1 MAQHHEP
8 ARSDLDRL
16 VRELGLAGVSRRDFL
31 RRTAGLGLAVGAG
44 GFLAACGGGGG
55 GSTSSGGSTAGGG
68 AIPTG
73 GVAALAGGTP
83 VKGGTFTVGML
94 TLGAAENLFP
104 GTAVPNPDVARGFS
118 LYSFLFYPNEG
129 DNLYPLVPGLA
140 MSAEP
145 NADATVWTF
154 KLRDGVVWHDGKPFG
169 ANDVVY
175 NIVQLWSDPTKNY
188 SASFLAGLVD
198 FKGVKAV
205 DNLTVEVPLVVPSAQ
220 FPTIFAWFNFGILQ
234 EGATPES
241 TAANP
246 IGTGPFKF
254 QSFTPGQKS
263 VFVRNENYWE
273 EGKPYVDTLVIDTSF
288 TDNNAMLN
296 ALLSGQLNLLVGPA
310 LQQVA
315 QQVSSKQVQILQS
328 STASNTY
335 AFGMRVDEG
344 PFADNRVRQA
354 FKLMTDR
361 QALVNGALAGFGSV
375 GNDLQAPNT
384 EFFAADLESPFDVEK
399 AKSLFKDAGVAG
411 STFELPVANVLPGMV
426 ESSTI
431 WAEQAKA
438 AGINIKLKTLQPGD
452 YWTTAGGAYTRPFS
466 IQVAQALPS
475 LTGQYR
481 SLIQKGAPYWD
492 THWGDQKPDGAQAND
507 LILQAEATLDP
518 TKAKDLWTQVQQQQI
533 DQGGYVVWGWL
544 PYIDFAANNIRGL
557 KASSALPFNNFRFQ
571 DGWIES
577 A

>member
-1 MAQHHEP
+1 MAEHRKPETE
-8 ARSDLDRL
+8 LDRL
-16 VRELGLAGVSRRDFL
+16 VREAVRANISRRGFL
-31 RRTAGLGLAVGAG
+31 QGAAGLGLAVGAG
-44 GFLAACGGGGG
+44 GFLAACGGSGGGG
-55 GSTSSGGSTAGGG
+55 GSSTAGAKAVAGK
-68 AIPTG
+68 
-73 GVAALAGGTP
+73 GVTELAGGTP

-104 GTAVPNPDVARGFS
+104 GTAVPNPDVARAFS
-118 LYSFLFYPNEG
+118 LYNFLFYPNEG
-129 DNLYPLVPGLA
+129 ENLYPLVPGLA
-140 MSAEP
+140 LSAEP
-145 NADATVWTF
+145 NADSTVWTF

-175 NIVQLWSDPTKNY
+175 NIAQLWSDPTKNY

-205 DNLTVEVPLVVPSAQ
+205 DNLTVEIPLEVASAQ
-220 FPTIFAWFNFGILQ
+220 FPTIFAWFNFGLLQ
-234 EGATPES
+234 EGATAKS

-273 EGKPYVDTLVIDTSF
+273 EGKPYIDTLVIDTSF

-296 ALLSGQLNLLVGPA
+296 ALLSGQINLLVGPA
-310 LQQVA
+310 LQQVS
-315 QQVSSKQVQILQS
+315 QQLASPKVQILQS
-328 STASNTY
+328 ATASNTY
-335 AFGMRVDEG
+335 AFGMRVDKG
-344 PFADNRVRQA
+344 PFADNKVRQA

-361 QALVNGALAGFGSV
+361 QALVNGALAGFGSP
-375 GNDLQAPNT
+375 GNDLQGPNT
-384 EFFAADLESPFDVEK
+384 EYFAADLKSPFDVEK
-399 AKSLFKDAGVAG
+399 AKSLFEQAGVAG

-426 ESSTI
+426 ESATI

-438 AGINIKLKTLQPGD
+438 AGIKISLKTLQPGD

-466 IQVAQALPS
+466 LQIAQALPS

-492 THWGDQKPDGAQAND
+492 THWGDQQPGGQAATD
-507 LILQAEATLDP
+507 LIVQAEATLDP
-518 TKAKDLWTQVQQQQI
+518 GKAAELWRQVQQQQI
-533 DQGGYVVWGWL
+533 DEGGYVVWGWL

-571 DGWIES
+571 DGWI
-577 A
+577 ATA

>member
-1 MAQHHEP
+1 VAQRNEWSE
-8 ARSDLDRL
+8 AERL
-16 VRELGLAGVSRRDFL
+16 IRQAGLGGISRLDFL
-31 RRTAGLGLAVGAG
+31 RGAAGLGLAVGAG
-44 GFLAACGGGGG
+44 GFLAACGGGG
-55 GSTSSGGSTAGGG
+55 SSSSGTSA
-68 AIPTG
+68 A
-73 GVAALAGGTP
+73 GVAGTAISDALPGGTP

-94 TLGAAENLFP
+94 TLGSAENLFP

-118 LYSFLFYPNEG
+118 LYNFLFYPNEG
-129 DNLYPLVPGLA
+129 QNLYPLVPGLA
-140 MSAEP
+140 ESAEP
-145 NADATVWTF
+145 NADATLWTF
-154 KLRDGVVWHDGKPFG
+154 KLRDGVTWHDGKPFG

-175 NIVQLWSDPTKNY
+175 NIQTLWSDPTKNY

-205 DNLTVEVPLVVPSAQ
+205 DKLTVQVPLVIPSAQ
-220 FPTIFAWFNFGILQ
+220 FPSIFAWFNFGLLQ

-241 TAANP
+241 TAQNP

-273 EGKPYVDTLVIDTSF
+273 TGKPYVDTLVIDSSF

-296 ALLSGQLNLLVGPA
+296 ALLSGQINLLVGPA
-310 LQQVA
+310 LQQVS
-315 QQVSSKQVQILQS
+315 QQVSAKQVQILRS
-328 STASNTY
+328 ASASNTY

-344 PFADNRVRQA
+344 PFADNRVRQG

-361 QALVNGALAGFGSV
+361 QALVNGALAGFGTP
-375 GNDLQAPNT
+375 GNDLQGPNT
-384 EFFAADLESPFDVEK
+384 EFFGADMKSAFDPEK
-399 AKSLFKDAGVAG
+399 AKSLFQEAGVAG
-411 STFELPVANVLPGMV
+411 TTYTLPVANVLPGMV
-426 ESSTI
+426 ESATI

-438 AGINIKLKTLQPGD
+438 AGIKIDLKTLQPGD
-452 YWTTAGGAYTRPFS
+452 YWTSAGGAYTRPFS

-481 SLIQKGAPYWD
+481 SLIQKDAPYWD
-492 THWGDQKPDGAQAND
+492 THWGAQPNGGAAAND
-507 LILQAEATLDP
+507 LILQAEATLDA
-518 TKAKDLWTQVQQQQI
+518 TKAADLWRQVQQAQI

-544 PYIDFAANNIRGL
+544 PYIDFAAKNVRGL

-571 DGWIES
+571 DGWIE

>member
-169 ANDVVY
+169 AKDVVY

-361 QALVNGALAGFGSV
+361 QALVNGALAGS
-375 GNDLQAPNT
+375 
-384 EFFAADLESPFDVEK
+384 AASATTSRRRTRSSSPPTW
-399 AKSLFKDAGVAG
+399 SRR
-411 STFELPVANVLPGMV
+411 STSRRRSR
-426 ESSTI
+426 SSRTR
-431 WAEQAKA
+431 ASRA
-438 AGINIKLKTLQPGD
+438 ARSSCRSRTCCRAWSN
-452 YWTTAGGAYTRPFS
+452 RPRS
-466 IQVAQALPS
+466 GPS
-475 LTGQYR
+475 R
-481 SLIQKGAPYWD
+481 RRRP
-492 THWGDQKPDGAQAND
+492 
-507 LILQAEATLDP
+507 
-518 TKAKDLWTQVQQQQI
+518 
-533 DQGGYVVWGWL
+533 
-544 PYIDFAANNIRGL
+544 
-557 KASSALPFNNFRFQ
+557 ASTS
-571 DGWIES
+571 S
-577 A
+577 